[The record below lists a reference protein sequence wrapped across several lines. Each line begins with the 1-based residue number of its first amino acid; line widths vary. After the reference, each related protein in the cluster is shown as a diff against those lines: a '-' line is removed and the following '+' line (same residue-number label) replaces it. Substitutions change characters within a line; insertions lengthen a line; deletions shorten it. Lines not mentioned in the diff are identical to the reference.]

1 MISLVNRGCRFQF
14 RDFLDFTFL
23 LRNKFILVVEISFV
37 YESIFNIFDR
47 HISST
52 LSVRFLSSY
61 WFGHQF
67 IFLLFFEQIAL
78 QGFSFLFYLQD
89 FGHGVKAVAGLDLL
103 VALRLEFADL
113 GVELLDLV
121 WEDAEMPSCW
131 GWHPWWSYNLLSGLT
146 ALKRTLLPG
155 YLLKRRLI
163 LNPIS
168 PLNPAFILLFS
179 LL

>member
-1 MISLVNRGCRFQF
+1 M
-14 RDFLDFTFL
+14 
-23 LRNKFILVVEISFV
+23 
-37 YESIFNIFDR
+37 
-47 HISST
+47 
-52 LSVRFLSSY
+52 
-61 WFGHQF
+61 
-67 IFLLFFEQIAL
+67 
-78 QGFSFLFYLQD
+78 QGFSFLFYLLD
-89 FGHGVKAVAGLDLL
+89 FGHGVKAVAGLYLL

-121 WEDAEMPSCW
+121 GKDAEMPSCW

-146 ALKRTLLPG
+146 GLKRTLLPG

-179 LL
+179 LLLNLSFLFLLKNLTVKLLFNLRKSLGAIMTLSVLATALLFGVVESYRVGGVELGEEVYYWVLKLNFAFLLNSHLLF